1 MVYPSAGA
9 WCTSHFLGERLVMG
23 KETILKKTWVMVLL
37 ATLCQALW
45 GVVFPVIKKSYEL
58 FSISGVGSTLLFA
71 SIRFMVA
78 GVILLLI
85 DTVMEKRFPVLDKK
99 GCKSVLMLGTI
110 QTGVAYAF
118 QDIAMMSAAS
128 INCSI
133 LNGTGVIFSTIIA
146 HFLFSDDKMT
156 IKKAIGAVLG
166 FIGVLV
172 CFVWGGKL
180 EGFSL
185 KGEGLMLLSILT
197 FVTGTN
203 ISRIITK
210 GIKSIVVSGYNLLI
224 GGVELFVLAL
234 LLGGR
239 IGNGGVS
246 GFCCLLFLAFTSCIC
261 LYLWTALSSANS
273 VSKVAVFQCVNPI
286 TGAIAASLLLGENV
300 FQPKYIVSVLLVT
313 ISIIIITKGG
323 KKIAK

>member
-1 MVYPSAGA
+1 MKKD
-9 WCTSHFLGERLVMG
+9 E
-23 KETILKKTWVMVLL
+23 ILTKTWVMALL
-37 ATLCQALW
+37 ASLCQALW

-71 SIRFMVA
+71 SIRFMIA
-78 GVILLLI
+78 GVILLLL
-85 DTVMEKRFPVLDKK
+85 DTFMEKRFPVLDKK
-99 GCKSVLMLGTI
+99 GYASVFMLGTI
-110 QTGVAYAF
+110 QTGLAYAF
-118 QDIAMMSAAS
+118 QYIAMISASS

-146 HFLFSDDKMT
+146 HFISKDDKMNGR
-156 IKKAIGAVLG
+156 KALGGVLG

-172 CFVWGGKL
+172 CFLWGGKL

-203 ISRIITK
+203 LSRIVTT
-210 GIKSIVVSGYNLLI
+210 GIKSVVVSGYNLLV
-224 GGVELFVLAL
+224 GGAELFILSL
-234 LLGGR
+234 FLGGR
-239 IGNGGVS
+239 IGNGGLY
-246 GFCCLLFLAFTSCIC
+246 GIMCLVFLSLTSCVC

-273 VSKVAVFQCVNPI
+273 VSKVAVFQCINPI

-300 FQPKYIVSVLLVT
+300 FQPKYIVSVLLVV
-313 ISIIIITKGG
+313 ISIIIITKGR
-323 KKIAK
+323 KKA

>member
-1 MVYPSAGA
+1 
-9 WCTSHFLGERLVMG
+9 
-23 KETILKKTWVMVLL
+23 MVLL
-37 ATLCQALW
+37 ASLCQALW

-71 SIRFMVA
+71 SIRFMIA
-78 GVILLLI
+78 GVILLLL
-85 DTVMEKRFPVLDKK
+85 DTFMEKRFPVLDKK
-99 GCKSVLMLGTI
+99 GYASVFMLGTI
-110 QTGVAYAF
+110 QTGLAYAF
-118 QDIAMMSAAS
+118 QYIAMISASS

-146 HFLFSDDKMT
+146 HFISKDDKMNGR
-156 IKKAIGAVLG
+156 KVLGGVLG

-172 CFVWGGKL
+172 CFLWGGKL

-203 ISRIITK
+203 LSRIVTT
-210 GIKSIVVSGYNLLI
+210 GIKSVVVSGYNLLV
-224 GGVELFVLAL
+224 GGAELFILSL
-234 LLGGR
+234 FLGGR
-239 IGNGGVS
+239 IGNGGLY
-246 GFCCLLFLAFTSCIC
+246 GIMCLVFLSLTSCVC

-273 VSKVAVFQCVNPI
+273 VSKVAVFQCINPI

-300 FQPKYIVSVLLVT
+300 FQPKYIVSVLLVV
-313 ISIIIITKGG
+313 ISIIIITKGR
-323 KKIAK
+323 KKA

>member
-1 MVYPSAGA
+1 
-9 WCTSHFLGERLVMG
+9 
-23 KETILKKTWVMVLL
+23 MVLL
-37 ATLCQALW
+37 ASLCQALW

-71 SIRFMVA
+71 SIRFMIA
-78 GVILLLI
+78 GVILLLL
-85 DTVMEKRFPVLDKK
+85 DTFMEKRFPVLDKK
-99 GCKSVLMLGTI
+99 GYASVFMLGTI
-110 QTGVAYAF
+110 QTGLAYAF
-118 QDIAMMSAAS
+118 QYIAMISASS

-146 HFLFSDDKMT
+146 HFISKDDKMNAR
-156 IKKAIGAVLG
+156 KALGGVLG

-172 CFVWGGKL
+172 CFLWGGKL

-203 ISRIITK
+203 LSRIVTT
-210 GIKSIVVSGYNLLI
+210 GIKSVVVSGYNLLV
-224 GGVELFVLAL
+224 GGAELFILSL
-234 LLGGR
+234 FLGGR
-239 IGNGGVS
+239 IGNGGLY
-246 GFCCLLFLAFTSCIC
+246 GIMCLVFLSLTSCVY

-273 VSKVAVFQCVNPI
+273 VSKVAVFQCINPI

-300 FQPKYIVSVLLVT
+300 FQPKYIVSVLLVV
-313 ISIIIITKGG
+313 ISIIIITKGR
-323 KKIAK
+323 KKA

>member
-1 MVYPSAGA
+1 M
-9 WCTSHFLGERLVMG
+9 
-23 KETILKKTWVMVLL
+23 KKDNILKKTWVMVLL
-37 ATLCQALW
+37 ASLCQALW

-71 SIRFMVA
+71 SIRFMIA
-78 GVILLLI
+78 GVILLLL
-85 DTVMEKRFPVLDKK
+85 DTFMEKRFPVLDKK
-99 GCKSVLMLGTI
+99 GYASVFMLGTI
-110 QTGVAYAF
+110 QTGLAYAF
-118 QDIAMMSAAS
+118 QYIAMISASS

-146 HFLFSDDKMT
+146 HFISKDDKMNGR
-156 IKKAIGAVLG
+156 KALGGVLG

-172 CFVWGGKL
+172 CFLWGGKL

-203 ISRIITK
+203 LSRIVTT
-210 GIKSIVVSGYNLLI
+210 GIKSVVVSGYNLLV
-224 GGVELFVLAL
+224 GGMELFVLAL
-234 LLGGR
+234 ILGGR
-239 IGNGGVS
+239 IGNGGIY
-246 GFCCLLFLAFTSCIC
+246 GIMCLVFLSLTSCVC

-273 VSKVAVFQCVNPI
+273 VSKVAVFQCINPI

-313 ISIIIITKGG
+313 ISIIIITKGR
-323 KKIAK
+323 KKA

>member
-1 MVYPSAGA
+1 
-9 WCTSHFLGERLVMG
+9 
-23 KETILKKTWVMVLL
+23 MVLL
-37 ATLCQALW
+37 APLCQALW

-71 SIRFMVA
+71 SIRFMIA
-78 GVILLLI
+78 GVILLLL
-85 DTVMEKRFPVLDKK
+85 DTFMEKRFPVLDKK
-99 GCKSVLMLGTI
+99 GYASVFMLGTI
-110 QTGVAYAF
+110 QTGLAYAF
-118 QDIAMMSAAS
+118 QYIAMISASS

-146 HFLFSDDKMT
+146 HFISKDDKMNGR
-156 IKKAIGAVLG
+156 KALGGVLG

-172 CFVWGGKL
+172 CFLWGGKL

-203 ISRIITK
+203 LSRIVTT
-210 GIKSIVVSGYNLLI
+210 GIKSVVVSGYNLLV
-224 GGVELFVLAL
+224 GGAELFILSL
-234 LLGGR
+234 FLGGR
-239 IGNGGVS
+239 IGNGGLY
-246 GFCCLLFLAFTSCIC
+246 GIMCLVFLSLTSCVC

-273 VSKVAVFQCVNPI
+273 VSKVAVFQCINPI

-313 ISIIIITKGG
+313 ISIIIITKGR
-323 KKIAK
+323 KKA

>member
-1 MVYPSAGA
+1 M
-9 WCTSHFLGERLVMG
+9 
-23 KETILKKTWVMVLL
+23 KKDNILKKTWVMVLL
-37 ATLCQALW
+37 ASLCQALW

-71 SIRFMVA
+71 SIRFMIA
-78 GVILLLI
+78 GVILLLL
-85 DTVMEKRFPVLDKK
+85 DTFMEKRFPVLDKK
-99 GCKSVLMLGTI
+99 GYASVFMLGTI
-110 QTGVAYAF
+110 QTGLAYAF
-118 QDIAMMSAAS
+118 QYIAMISASS

-146 HFLFSDDKMT
+146 HFISKDDKMNGR
-156 IKKAIGAVLG
+156 KALGGVLG

-172 CFVWGGKL
+172 CFLWGGKL

-203 ISRIITK
+203 LSRIVTT
-210 GIKSIVVSGYNLLI
+210 GIKSVVVSGYNLLV
-224 GGVELFVLAL
+224 GGMELFVLAL
-234 LLGGR
+234 ILGGR
-239 IGNGGVS
+239 IGNGGLY
-246 GFCCLLFLAFTSCIC
+246 GIMCLVFLSLTSCVC

-273 VSKVAVFQCVNPI
+273 VSKVAVFQCINPI

-300 FQPKYIVSVLLVT
+300 FQPKYIVSVLLVV
-313 ISIIIITKGG
+313 ISIIIITKGR
-323 KKIAK
+323 KKA

>member
-1 MVYPSAGA
+1 M
-9 WCTSHFLGERLVMG
+9 
-23 KETILKKTWVMVLL
+23 KKDNILKKTWVMVLL
-37 ATLCQALW
+37 ASLCQALW

-71 SIRFMVA
+71 SIRFMIA
-78 GVILLLI
+78 GVILLLL
-85 DTVMEKRFPVLDKK
+85 DTFMEKRFPVLDKK
-99 GCKSVLMLGTI
+99 GYASVFMLGTI
-110 QTGVAYAF
+110 QTGLAYAF
-118 QDIAMMSAAS
+118 QYIAMISASS

-146 HFLFSDDKMT
+146 HFISKDDKMNGR
-156 IKKAIGAVLG
+156 KALGGVLG

-172 CFVWGGKL
+172 CFLWGGRL

-203 ISRIITK
+203 LSRIVTT
-210 GIKSIVVSGYNLLI
+210 GIKSVVVSGYNLLV
-224 GGVELFVLAL
+224 GGAELFILSL
-234 LLGGR
+234 FLGGR
-239 IGNGGVS
+239 IGNGGLY
-246 GFCCLLFLAFTSCIC
+246 GIMCLVFLSLTSCVC

-273 VSKVAVFQCVNPI
+273 VSKVAVFQCINPI

-300 FQPKYIVSVLLVT
+300 FQPKYIVSVLLVV
-313 ISIIIITKGG
+313 ISIIIITKGR
-323 KKIAK
+323 KKA

>member
-1 MVYPSAGA
+1 
-9 WCTSHFLGERLVMG
+9 
-23 KETILKKTWVMVLL
+23 MVLL
-37 ATLCQALW
+37 ASLCQALW

-71 SIRFMVA
+71 SIRFMIA
-78 GVILLLI
+78 GVILLLL
-85 DTVMEKRFPVLDKK
+85 DTFMEKRFPVLDKK
-99 GCKSVLMLGTI
+99 GYASVFMLGTI
-110 QTGVAYAF
+110 QTGLAYAF
-118 QDIAMMSAAS
+118 QYIAMISASS

-146 HFLFSDDKMT
+146 HFISKDDKMNGR
-156 IKKAIGAVLG
+156 KALGGVLG

-172 CFVWGGKL
+172 CFLWGGRL

-203 ISRIITK
+203 LSRIVTT
-210 GIKSIVVSGYNLLI
+210 GIKSVVVSGYNLLV
-224 GGVELFVLAL
+224 GGAELFILSL
-234 LLGGR
+234 FLGGR
-239 IGNGGVS
+239 IGNGGLY
-246 GFCCLLFLAFTSCIC
+246 GIMCLVFLSLTSCVC

-273 VSKVAVFQCVNPI
+273 VSKVAVFQCINPI

-300 FQPKYIVSVLLVT
+300 FQPKYIVSVLLVV
-313 ISIIIITKGG
+313 ISIIIITKGR
-323 KKIAK
+323 KKA

>member
-1 MVYPSAGA
+1 
-9 WCTSHFLGERLVMG
+9 
-23 KETILKKTWVMVLL
+23 MVLL
-37 ATLCQALW
+37 ASLCQALW

-71 SIRFMVA
+71 SVRFMIA
-78 GVILLLI
+78 GAILLLL
-85 DTVMEKRFPVLDKK
+85 DTFMEKRFPVLDKK
-99 GCKSVLMLGTI
+99 GYASVFMLGTI
-110 QTGVAYAF
+110 QTGLAYAF
-118 QDIAMMSAAS
+118 QYIAMISASS

-146 HFLFSDDKMT
+146 HFISKDDKMNGR
-156 IKKAIGAVLG
+156 KALGGVLG

-172 CFVWGGKL
+172 CFLWGGKL

-203 ISRIITK
+203 LSRIVTT
-210 GIKSIVVSGYNLLI
+210 GIKSVVVSGYNLLV
-224 GGVELFVLAL
+224 GGAELFILSL
-234 LLGGR
+234 FLGGR
-239 IGNGGVS
+239 IGNGGLY
-246 GFCCLLFLAFTSCIC
+246 GIMCLVFLSLTSCVC

-273 VSKVAVFQCVNPI
+273 VSKVAVFQCINPI

-300 FQPKYIVSVLLVT
+300 FQPKYIVSVLLVV
-313 ISIIIITKGG
+313 ISIIIITKGR
-323 KKIAK
+323 KKA

>member
-1 MVYPSAGA
+1 
-9 WCTSHFLGERLVMG
+9 
-23 KETILKKTWVMVLL
+23 MVLL
-37 ATLCQALW
+37 ASLCQALW

-71 SIRFMVA
+71 SIRFMIA
-78 GVILLLI
+78 GVILLLL
-85 DTVMEKRFPVLDKK
+85 DTFMEKRFPVLDKK
-99 GCKSVLMLGTI
+99 GYASVFMLGTI
-110 QTGVAYAF
+110 QTGLAYAF
-118 QDIAMMSAAS
+118 QYIAMISASS

-146 HFLFSDDKMT
+146 HFISKDDKMNGR
-156 IKKAIGAVLG
+156 KALGGVLG

-172 CFVWGGKL
+172 CFLWGGKL

-203 ISRIITK
+203 LSRIVTT
-210 GIKSIVVSGYNLLI
+210 GIKSVVVSGYNLLV
-224 GGVELFVLAL
+224 GGAELFILSL
-234 LLGGR
+234 FLGGR
-239 IGNGGVS
+239 IGNGGLY
-246 GFCCLLFLAFTSCIC
+246 GIMCLVFLSLTSCVC

-273 VSKVAVFQCVNPI
+273 VSKVAVFQCINPI

-313 ISIIIITKGG
+313 ISIIIITKGR
-323 KKIAK
+323 KKA

>member
-1 MVYPSAGA
+1 
-9 WCTSHFLGERLVMG
+9 
-23 KETILKKTWVMVLL
+23 MVLL
-37 ATLCQALW
+37 ASLCQALW

-71 SIRFMVA
+71 SIRFMIA
-78 GVILLLI
+78 GVILLLL
-85 DTVMEKRFPVLDKK
+85 DTFMEKRFPVLDKK
-99 GCKSVLMLGTI
+99 GYASVFMLGTI
-110 QTGVAYAF
+110 QTGLAYAF
-118 QDIAMMSAAS
+118 QYIAMISASS

-146 HFLFSDDKMT
+146 HFISKDDKMNGR
-156 IKKAIGAVLG
+156 KALGGVLG

-172 CFVWGGKL
+172 CFLWGGKL

-203 ISRIITK
+203 LSRIVTT
-210 GIKSIVVSGYNLLI
+210 GIKSVVVSGYNLLV
-224 GGVELFVLAL
+224 GGAELFILSL
-234 LLGGR
+234 FLGGR
-239 IGNGGVS
+239 IGNGGLY
-246 GFCCLLFLAFTSCIC
+246 GIMCLVFLSLTSCVC

-273 VSKVAVFQCVNPI
+273 VSKVAVFQCINPI

-300 FQPKYIVSVLLVT
+300 FQPKYIVSVLLVV
-313 ISIIIITKGG
+313 ISIIIITKGRN
-323 KKIAK
+323 KA

>member
-1 MVYPSAGA
+1 M
-9 WCTSHFLGERLVMG
+9 
-23 KETILKKTWVMVLL
+23 KNDNILKKTWVMVLL
-37 ATLCQALW
+37 ASLCQALW

-71 SIRFMVA
+71 SIRFMIA
-78 GVILLLI
+78 GVILLLL
-85 DTVMEKRFPVLDKK
+85 DTFMEKRFPVLDKK
-99 GCKSVLMLGTI
+99 GYASVFMLGTI
-110 QTGVAYAF
+110 QTGLAYAF
-118 QDIAMMSAAS
+118 QYIAMISASS

-146 HFLFSDDKMT
+146 HFISKDDKMNGR
-156 IKKAIGAVLG
+156 KALGGVLG

-172 CFVWGGKL
+172 CFLWGGKL

-203 ISRIITK
+203 LSRIVTT
-210 GIKSIVVSGYNLLI
+210 GIKSVVVSGYNLLV
-224 GGVELFVLAL
+224 GGAELFILSL
-234 LLGGR
+234 FLGGR
-239 IGNGGVS
+239 IGNGGLY
-246 GFCCLLFLAFTSCIC
+246 GIMCLVFLSLTSCVC

-273 VSKVAVFQCVNPI
+273 VSKVAVFQCINPI

-300 FQPKYIVSVLLVT
+300 FQPKYIVSVLLVV
-313 ISIIIITKGG
+313 ISIIIITKGR
-323 KKIAK
+323 KKA

>member
-1 MVYPSAGA
+1 
-9 WCTSHFLGERLVMG
+9 
-23 KETILKKTWVMVLL
+23 MVLL
-37 ATLCQALW
+37 ASLCQALW

-71 SIRFMVA
+71 SIRFMIA
-78 GVILLLI
+78 GVILLLL
-85 DTVMEKRFPVLDKK
+85 DTCMEKRFPVLDKK
-99 GCKSVLMLGTI
+99 GYASVFMLGTI
-110 QTGVAYAF
+110 QTGLAYAF
-118 QDIAMMSAAS
+118 QYIAMISASS

-146 HFLFSDDKMT
+146 HFISKDDKMNGR
-156 IKKAIGAVLG
+156 KALGGVLG

-172 CFVWGGKL
+172 CFLWGGKL

-203 ISRIITK
+203 LSRIVTT
-210 GIKSIVVSGYNLLI
+210 GIKSVVVSGYNLLV
-224 GGVELFVLAL
+224 GGAELFILSL
-234 LLGGR
+234 FLGGR
-239 IGNGGVS
+239 IGNGGLY
-246 GFCCLLFLAFTSCIC
+246 GIMCLVFLSLTSCVC

-273 VSKVAVFQCVNPI
+273 VSKVAVFQCINPI

-300 FQPKYIVSVLLVT
+300 FQPKYIVSVLLVV
-313 ISIIIITKGG
+313 ISIIIITKGR
-323 KKIAK
+323 KKA

>member
-1 MVYPSAGA
+1 
-9 WCTSHFLGERLVMG
+9 
-23 KETILKKTWVMVLL
+23 MVLL
-37 ATLCQALW
+37 ASLCQALW

-71 SIRFMVA
+71 SIRFMIA
-78 GVILLLI
+78 GVILLLL
-85 DTVMEKRFPVLDKK
+85 DTFMERRFPVLDKK
-99 GCKSVLMLGTI
+99 GYASVFMLGTI
-110 QTGVAYAF
+110 QTGLAYAF
-118 QDIAMMSAAS
+118 QYIAMISASS

-146 HFLFSDDKMT
+146 HFISKDDKMNAR
-156 IKKAIGAVLG
+156 KALGGVLG

-172 CFVWGGKL
+172 CFLWGGKL

-203 ISRIITK
+203 LSRIVTT
-210 GIKSIVVSGYNLLI
+210 GIKSVVVSGYNLLV
-224 GGVELFVLAL
+224 GGAELFILSL
-234 LLGGR
+234 FLGGR
-239 IGNGGVS
+239 IGNGGLY
-246 GFCCLLFLAFTSCIC
+246 GIMCLVFLSLTSCVC

-273 VSKVAVFQCVNPI
+273 VSKVAVFQCINPI

-300 FQPKYIVSVLLVT
+300 FQPKYIVSVLLVV
-313 ISIIIITKGG
+313 ISIIIITKGR
-323 KKIAK
+323 KKA

>member
-1 MVYPSAGA
+1 
-9 WCTSHFLGERLVMG
+9 
-23 KETILKKTWVMVLL
+23 MVLL
-37 ATLCQALW
+37 ASLCQALW

-71 SIRFMVA
+71 SIRFMIA
-78 GVILLLI
+78 GVILLLL
-85 DTVMEKRFPVLDKK
+85 DTFMEKRFPVLDKK
-99 GCKSVLMLGTI
+99 GYASVFMLGTI
-110 QTGVAYAF
+110 QTGLAYAF
-118 QDIAMMSAAS
+118 QYIAMISASS

-146 HFLFSDDKMT
+146 HFISKDDKMNGR
-156 IKKAIGAVLG
+156 KALGGVLG

-172 CFVWGGKL
+172 CFLWGGKL

-203 ISRIITK
+203 LSRIVTT
-210 GIKSIVVSGYNLLI
+210 GIKSVVVSGYNLLV
-224 GGVELFVLAL
+224 GGAELFILSL
-234 LLGGR
+234 FLGGR
-239 IGNGGVS
+239 IGNGGLY
-246 GFCCLLFLAFTSCIC
+246 GIMCLVFLSLTSCVC

-273 VSKVAVFQCVNPI
+273 VSKVAVFQCINPI

-300 FQPKYIVSVLLVT
+300 FQPKYIVSVLLFV
-313 ISIIIITKGG
+313 ISIIIITKGR
-323 KKIAK
+323 KKA

>member
-1 MVYPSAGA
+1 
-9 WCTSHFLGERLVMG
+9 
-23 KETILKKTWVMVLL
+23 MVLL
-37 ATLCQALW
+37 ASLCQALW

-71 SIRFMVA
+71 SIRFMIA
-78 GVILLLI
+78 GVILLLL
-85 DTVMEKRFPVLDKK
+85 DTFMEKRFPVLYKK
-99 GCKSVLMLGTI
+99 GYASVFMLGTI
-110 QTGVAYAF
+110 QTGLAYAF
-118 QDIAMMSAAS
+118 QYIAMISASS

-146 HFLFSDDKMT
+146 HFISKDDKMNGR
-156 IKKAIGAVLG
+156 KALGGVLG

-172 CFVWGGKL
+172 CFLWGGKL

-203 ISRIITK
+203 LSRIVTT
-210 GIKSIVVSGYNLLI
+210 GIKSVVVSGYNLLV
-224 GGVELFVLAL
+224 GGAELFILSL
-234 LLGGR
+234 FLGGR
-239 IGNGGVS
+239 IGNGGLY
-246 GFCCLLFLAFTSCIC
+246 GIMCLVFLSLTSCVC

-273 VSKVAVFQCVNPI
+273 VSKVAVFQCINPI

-300 FQPKYIVSVLLVT
+300 FQPKYIVSVLLVV
-313 ISIIIITKGG
+313 ISIIIITKGR
-323 KKIAK
+323 KKA

>member
-1 MVYPSAGA
+1 
-9 WCTSHFLGERLVMG
+9 
-23 KETILKKTWVMVLL
+23 MVLL
-37 ATLCQALW
+37 ASLCQALW

-71 SIRFMVA
+71 SIRFMIA
-78 GVILLLI
+78 GVILLLL
-85 DTVMEKRFPVLDKK
+85 DTFMEKRFPVLDKK
-99 GCKSVLMLGTI
+99 GYASVFMLGTI
-110 QTGVAYAF
+110 QTGLAYAF
-118 QDIAMMSAAS
+118 QYIAMISASS

-146 HFLFSDDKMT
+146 HFISKDDKMNAR
-156 IKKAIGAVLG
+156 KALGGVLG

-172 CFVWGGKL
+172 CFLWGGKL

-203 ISRIITK
+203 LSRIVTT
-210 GIKSIVVSGYNLLI
+210 GIKSVVVSGYNLLV
-224 GGVELFVLAL
+224 GGAELFILSL
-234 LLGGR
+234 FLGGR
-239 IGNGGVS
+239 IGNGGLY
-246 GFCCLLFLAFTSCIC
+246 GIMCLVFLSLTSCVC

-273 VSKVAVFQCVNPI
+273 VSKVAVFQCINPI

-313 ISIIIITKGG
+313 ISIIIITKGR
-323 KKIAK
+323 KKE

>member
-1 MVYPSAGA
+1 M
-9 WCTSHFLGERLVMG
+9 
-23 KETILKKTWVMVLL
+23 KKDNILKKTWVMVLL
-37 ATLCQALW
+37 ASLCQALW

-71 SIRFMVA
+71 SIRFMIA
-78 GVILLLI
+78 GVILLLL
-85 DTVMEKRFPVLDKK
+85 DTFMEKRFPVLDKK
-99 GCKSVLMLGTI
+99 GYASVFMLGTI
-110 QTGVAYAF
+110 QTGLAYAF
-118 QDIAMMSAAS
+118 QYIAMISASS

-146 HFLFSDDKMT
+146 HFISKDDKMNGR
-156 IKKAIGAVLG
+156 KALGGVLG

-172 CFVWGGKL
+172 CFLWGGKL

-203 ISRIITK
+203 LSRIVTT
-210 GIKSIVVSGYNLLI
+210 GIKSVVVSGYNLLV
-224 GGVELFVLAL
+224 GGAELLILSLF
-234 LLGGR
+234 LGGR
-239 IGNGGVS
+239 IGNGGLY
-246 GFCCLLFLAFTSCIC
+246 GIMCLVFLSLTSCVC

-273 VSKVAVFQCVNPI
+273 VSKVAVFQCINPI

-300 FQPKYIVSVLLVT
+300 FQPKYIVSVLLVV
-313 ISIIIITKGG
+313 ISIIIITKGR
-323 KKIAK
+323 KKA

>member
-1 MVYPSAGA
+1 M
-9 WCTSHFLGERLVMG
+9 
-23 KETILKKTWVMVLL
+23 KKDNILKKTWVMVLL
-37 ATLCQALW
+37 ASLCQALW

-71 SIRFMVA
+71 SIRFMIA
-78 GVILLLI
+78 GVILLIL
-85 DTVMEKRFPVLDKK
+85 DTFMEKRFPVLDKK
-99 GCKSVLMLGTI
+99 GYSSVFMLGTI
-110 QTGVAYAF
+110 QTGLAYAF
-118 QDIAMMSAAS
+118 QYIAMISASS

-146 HFLFSDDKMT
+146 HFISKDDKMNGR
-156 IKKAIGAVLG
+156 KALGGVLG

-172 CFVWGGKL
+172 CFLWGGRL

-203 ISRIITK
+203 LSRIVTT
-210 GIKSIVVSGYNLLI
+210 GIKSVVVSGYNLLV
-224 GGVELFVLAL
+224 GGAELFILSL
-234 LLGGR
+234 FLGGR
-239 IGNGGVS
+239 IGNGGLY
-246 GFCCLLFLAFTSCIC
+246 GIMCLVFLSLTSCVC

-273 VSKVAVFQCVNPI
+273 VSKVAVFQCINPI

-313 ISIIIITKGG
+313 ISIIIITKGR
-323 KKIAK
+323 KKA

>member
-1 MVYPSAGA
+1 M
-9 WCTSHFLGERLVMG
+9 
-23 KETILKKTWVMVLL
+23 KNDNILKKTWVMVLL
-37 ATLCQALW
+37 ASLCQALW

-71 SIRFMVA
+71 SIRFMIA
-78 GVILLLI
+78 GVILLLL
-85 DTVMEKRFPVLDKK
+85 DTFMEKRFPVLDKK
-99 GCKSVLMLGTI
+99 GYASVFMLGTI
-110 QTGVAYAF
+110 QTGLAYAF
-118 QDIAMMSAAS
+118 QYIAMISASS

-146 HFLFSDDKMT
+146 HFISKDDKMNGR
-156 IKKAIGAVLG
+156 KVLGGVLG

-172 CFVWGGKL
+172 CFLWGGKL

-203 ISRIITK
+203 LSRIVTT
-210 GIKSIVVSGYNLLI
+210 GIKSVVVSGYNLLV
-224 GGVELFVLAL
+224 GGAELFILSL
-234 LLGGR
+234 FLGGR
-239 IGNGGVS
+239 IGNGGLY
-246 GFCCLLFLAFTSCIC
+246 GIMCLVFLSLTSCVC

-273 VSKVAVFQCVNPI
+273 VSKVAVFQCINPI

-300 FQPKYIVSVLLVT
+300 FQPKYIVSVLLVV
-313 ISIIIITKGG
+313 ISIIIITKGR
-323 KKIAK
+323 KKA

>member
-1 MVYPSAGA
+1 M
-9 WCTSHFLGERLVMG
+9 
-23 KETILKKTWVMVLL
+23 KKDNILKKTWVMVLL
-37 ATLCQALW
+37 ASLCQALW

-71 SIRFMVA
+71 SIRFMIA
-78 GVILLLI
+78 GVILLLL
-85 DTVMEKRFPVLDKK
+85 DTFMEKRFPVLDKK
-99 GCKSVLMLGTI
+99 GYASVFMLGTI
-110 QTGVAYAF
+110 QTGLAYAF
-118 QDIAMMSAAS
+118 QYIAMISASS

-146 HFLFSDDKMT
+146 HFISKDDKMNGR
-156 IKKAIGAVLG
+156 KVLGGVLG

-172 CFVWGGKL
+172 CFLWGGKL

-203 ISRIITK
+203 LSRIVTT
-210 GIKSIVVSGYNLLI
+210 GIKSVVVSGYNLLV
-224 GGVELFVLAL
+224 GGAELFILSL
-234 LLGGR
+234 FLGGR
-239 IGNGGVS
+239 IGNGGLY
-246 GFCCLLFLAFTSCIC
+246 GIMCLVFLSLTSCVC

-273 VSKVAVFQCVNPI
+273 VSKVAVFQCINPI

-300 FQPKYIVSVLLVT
+300 FQPKYIVSVLLVV
-313 ISIIIITKGG
+313 ISIIIITKGR
-323 KKIAK
+323 KKA

>member
-1 MVYPSAGA
+1 M
-9 WCTSHFLGERLVMG
+9 
-23 KETILKKTWVMVLL
+23 KKDNILKKTWVMVLL
-37 ATLCQALW
+37 ASLCQALW

-58 FSISGVGSTLLFA
+58 FSISGVGSTRLFA
-71 SIRFMVA
+71 SIRFMIA
-78 GVILLLI
+78 GVILLLL
-85 DTVMEKRFPVLDKK
+85 DTFMEKRFPVLDKK
-99 GCKSVLMLGTI
+99 GYASVFMLGTI
-110 QTGVAYAF
+110 QTGLAYAF
-118 QDIAMMSAAS
+118 QYIAMISASS

-146 HFLFSDDKMT
+146 HFISKDDKMNGR
-156 IKKAIGAVLG
+156 KALGGVLG

-172 CFVWGGKL
+172 CFLWGGRL

-203 ISRIITK
+203 LSRIVTT
-210 GIKSIVVSGYNLLI
+210 GIKSVVVSGYNLLV
-224 GGVELFVLAL
+224 GGAELFILSL
-234 LLGGR
+234 FLGGR
-239 IGNGGVS
+239 IGNGGLY
-246 GFCCLLFLAFTSCIC
+246 GIMCLVFLSLTSCVC

-273 VSKVAVFQCVNPI
+273 VSKVAVFQCINPI

-300 FQPKYIVSVLLVT
+300 FQPKYIVSVLLVV

-323 KKIAK
+323 TIALKP

>member
-1 MVYPSAGA
+1 
-9 WCTSHFLGERLVMG
+9 
-23 KETILKKTWVMVLL
+23 MVLL
-37 ATLCQALW
+37 ASLCQALW

-58 FSISGVGSTLLFA
+58 FSISGEGSTLLFA
-71 SIRFMVA
+71 SIRFMIA
-78 GVILLLI
+78 GVILLLL
-85 DTVMEKRFPVLDKK
+85 DTFMEKRFPVLDKK
-99 GCKSVLMLGTI
+99 GYASVFMLGTI
-110 QTGVAYAF
+110 QTGLAYAF
-118 QDIAMMSAAS
+118 QYIAMISASS

-146 HFLFSDDKMT
+146 HFISKDDKMNGR
-156 IKKAIGAVLG
+156 KALGGVLG

-172 CFVWGGKL
+172 CFLWGGKL

-203 ISRIITK
+203 LSRIVTT
-210 GIKSIVVSGYNLLI
+210 GIKSVVVSGYNLLV
-224 GGVELFVLAL
+224 GGAELFILSL
-234 LLGGR
+234 FLGGR
-239 IGNGGVS
+239 IGNGGLY
-246 GFCCLLFLAFTSCIC
+246 GIMCLVFLSLTSCVC

-273 VSKVAVFQCVNPI
+273 VSKVAVFQCINPI

-313 ISIIIITKGG
+313 ISIIIITKGR
-323 KKIAK
+323 KKA

>member
-1 MVYPSAGA
+1 
-9 WCTSHFLGERLVMG
+9 
-23 KETILKKTWVMVLL
+23 MVLL
-37 ATLCQALW
+37 ASLCQALW

-71 SIRFMVA
+71 SIRFMIA
-78 GVILLLI
+78 GVILLLLA
-85 DTVMEKRFPVLDKK
+85 TFMEKRFPVLDKK
-99 GCKSVLMLGTI
+99 GYASVFMLGTI
-110 QTGVAYAF
+110 QTGLAYAF
-118 QDIAMMSAAS
+118 QYIAMISASS

-146 HFLFSDDKMT
+146 HFISKDDKMNGR
-156 IKKAIGAVLG
+156 KVLGGVLG

-172 CFVWGGKL
+172 CFLWGGRL

-203 ISRIITK
+203 LSRIVTT
-210 GIKSIVVSGYNLLI
+210 GIKSVVVSGYNLLV
-224 GGVELFVLAL
+224 GGAELFILSL
-234 LLGGR
+234 FLGGR
-239 IGNGGVS
+239 IGNGGLY
-246 GFCCLLFLAFTSCIC
+246 GIMCLVFLSLTSCVC

-273 VSKVAVFQCVNPI
+273 VSKVAVFQCINPI

-313 ISIIIITKGG
+313 ISIIIITKGR
-323 KKIAK
+323 KKA

>member
-1 MVYPSAGA
+1 M
-9 WCTSHFLGERLVMG
+9 
-23 KETILKKTWVMVLL
+23 KKDNILKKTWVMVLL
-37 ATLCQALW
+37 ASLCQALW

-71 SIRFMVA
+71 SIRFVIA
-78 GVILLLI
+78 GVILLLL
-85 DTVMEKRFPVLDKK
+85 DTFMEKRFPVLDKK
-99 GCKSVLMLGTI
+99 GYASVFMLGTI
-110 QTGVAYAF
+110 QTGLAYAF
-118 QDIAMMSAAS
+118 QYIAMISASS

-146 HFLFSDDKMT
+146 HFISKDDKMNGR
-156 IKKAIGAVLG
+156 KALGGVLG

-172 CFVWGGKL
+172 CFLWGGKL

-203 ISRIITK
+203 LSRIVTT
-210 GIKSIVVSGYNLLI
+210 GIKSVVVSGYNLLV
-224 GGVELFVLAL
+224 GGAELFILSL
-234 LLGGR
+234 FLGGR
-239 IGNGGVS
+239 IGNGGLY
-246 GFCCLLFLAFTSCIC
+246 GIMCLVFLSLTSCVC

-273 VSKVAVFQCVNPI
+273 VSKVAVFQCINPI

-313 ISIIIITKGG
+313 ISIIIITKGR
-323 KKIAK
+323 KKA

>member
-1 MVYPSAGA
+1 
-9 WCTSHFLGERLVMG
+9 
-23 KETILKKTWVMVLL
+23 MVLL
-37 ATLCQALW
+37 ASLCQALW

-71 SIRFMVA
+71 SIRFMIA
-78 GVILLLI
+78 GVILLLL
-85 DTVMEKRFPVLDKK
+85 DTFMEKRFPVLDKK
-99 GCKSVLMLGTI
+99 GYASVFMLGTI
-110 QTGVAYAF
+110 QTGLAYAF
-118 QDIAMMSAAS
+118 QYIAMISASS

-146 HFLFSDDKMT
+146 HFISKDDKMNGR
-156 IKKAIGAVLG
+156 KALGGVLG

-172 CFVWGGKL
+172 CFLWGGKL

-203 ISRIITK
+203 LSRIVTT
-210 GIKSIVVSGYNLLI
+210 GIKSVVVSGYNLLV
-224 GGVELFVLAL
+224 GGAELFILSL
-234 LLGGR
+234 FLGGR
-239 IGNGGVS
+239 IGNGGLY
-246 GFCCLLFLAFTSCIC
+246 GLICLVLLSLTSCFC

-273 VSKVAVFQCVNPI
+273 VSKVAVFQCINPI

-300 FQPKYIVSVLLVT
+300 FQPKYIVSVLLVV
-313 ISIIIITKGG
+313 ISIIIITKGR
-323 KKIAK
+323 KKA

>member
-1 MVYPSAGA
+1 M
-9 WCTSHFLGERLVMG
+9 
-23 KETILKKTWVMVLL
+23 KKDNILKKTWVMVLL
-37 ATLCQALW
+37 ASLCQALW

-71 SIRFMVA
+71 SIRFMIA
-78 GVILLLI
+78 GVILLLL
-85 DTVMEKRFPVLDKK
+85 DTFMEKRFPVLDKK
-99 GCKSVLMLGTI
+99 GYASVFMLGTI
-110 QTGVAYAF
+110 QTGLAYAF
-118 QDIAMMSAAS
+118 QYIAMISASS

-146 HFLFSDDKMT
+146 PFISKDDKMNGR
-156 IKKAIGAVLG
+156 KALGGVLG

-172 CFVWGGKL
+172 CFLWGGKL

-203 ISRIITK
+203 LSRIVTT
-210 GIKSIVVSGYNLLI
+210 GIKSVVVSGYNLLV
-224 GGVELFVLAL
+224 GGAELFILSL
-234 LLGGR
+234 FLGGR
-239 IGNGGVS
+239 IGNGGLY
-246 GFCCLLFLAFTSCIC
+246 GIMCLVFLSLTSCVC

-273 VSKVAVFQCVNPI
+273 VSKVAVFQCINPI

-313 ISIIIITKGG
+313 ISIIIITKGR
-323 KKIAK
+323 KKA

>member
-1 MVYPSAGA
+1 M
-9 WCTSHFLGERLVMG
+9 
-23 KETILKKTWVMVLL
+23 KKDNILKKTWVMVLL
-37 ATLCQALW
+37 ASLCQALW

-71 SIRFMVA
+71 SIRFMIA
-78 GVILLLI
+78 GVILLLL
-85 DTVMEKRFPVLDKK
+85 DTFMEKRFPVLDKK
-99 GCKSVLMLGTI
+99 GYASVFMLGTI
-110 QTGVAYAF
+110 QTGLAYAF
-118 QDIAMMSAAS
+118 QYIAMISASS

-146 HFLFSDDKMT
+146 HFISKDDKMNGR
-156 IKKAIGAVLG
+156 KALGGVLG

-172 CFVWGGKL
+172 CFLWGGKL

-203 ISRIITK
+203 LSRIVTT
-210 GIKSIVVSGYNLLI
+210 GIKSVVVSGYNLLA
-224 GGVELFVLAL
+224 GGMELFVLAL
-234 LLGGR
+234 ILGGR
-239 IGNGGVS
+239 IGNGGLY
-246 GFCCLLFLAFTSCIC
+246 GIMCLVFLSLTSCVC

-273 VSKVAVFQCVNPI
+273 VSKVAVFQCINPI

-300 FQPKYIVSVLLVT
+300 FQPKYIVSVLLVV

-323 KKIAK
+323 KKAVEK

>member
-1 MVYPSAGA
+1 
-9 WCTSHFLGERLVMG
+9 
-23 KETILKKTWVMVLL
+23 MVLL
-37 ATLCQALW
+37 ASLCQALW

-71 SIRFMVA
+71 SIRFMIA
-78 GVILLLI
+78 GAILLLL
-85 DTVMEKRFPVLDKK
+85 DTFMEKRFPVLDKK
-99 GCKSVLMLGTI
+99 GYASVFMLGTI
-110 QTGVAYAF
+110 QTGLAYAF
-118 QDIAMMSAAS
+118 QYIAMISASS

-146 HFLFSDDKMT
+146 HFISKDDKMNAR
-156 IKKAIGAVLG
+156 KALGGVLG

-172 CFVWGGKL
+172 CFLWGGKL

-203 ISRIITK
+203 LSRIVTT
-210 GIKSIVVSGYNLLI
+210 GIKSVVVSGYNLLV
-224 GGVELFVLAL
+224 GGAELFILSL
-234 LLGGR
+234 FLGGR
-239 IGNGGVS
+239 IGNGGLY
-246 GFCCLLFLAFTSCIC
+246 GIMCLVFLSLTSCVF

-273 VSKVAVFQCVNPI
+273 VSKVAVFQCINPI

-300 FQPKYIVSVLLVT
+300 FQPKYIVSVLLVV
-313 ISIIIITKGG
+313 ISIIIITKGR
-323 KKIAK
+323 KKA

>member
-1 MVYPSAGA
+1 MK
-9 WCTSHFLGERLVMG
+9 
-23 KETILKKTWVMVLL
+23 KENILKKTWVMVLL
-37 ATLCQALW
+37 ASLCQALW

-71 SIRFMVA
+71 SIRFMIA
-78 GVILLLI
+78 GVILLLL
-85 DTVMEKRFPVLDKK
+85 DTFMEKRFPVLDKK
-99 GCKSVLMLGTI
+99 GYASVFMLGTI
-110 QTGVAYAF
+110 QTGLAYAF
-118 QDIAMMSAAS
+118 QYIAMISASS

-146 HFLFSDDKMT
+146 HFISKDDKMNGR
-156 IKKAIGAVLG
+156 KALGGVLG

-172 CFVWGGKL
+172 CFLWGGKL

-203 ISRIITK
+203 LSRIVTT
-210 GIKSIVVSGYNLLI
+210 GIKSVVVSGYNLLV
-224 GGVELFVLAL
+224 GGAELFILSL
-234 LLGGR
+234 FLGGR
-239 IGNGGVS
+239 IGNGGLY
-246 GFCCLLFLAFTSCIC
+246 GIMCLVFLSLTSCVC

-273 VSKVAVFQCVNPI
+273 VSKVAVFQCINPI

-313 ISIIIITKGG
+313 ISIIIITKGR
-323 KKIAK
+323 KKA